1 MKNIFITGGLGQD
14 GQILSK
20 VFLSKKKY
28 RVFILTKKSVF
39 KKSKFKYIKY
49 IKINLLK
56 KKKLENIFNK
66 NIPNT
71 ILHLEANNPVYKEI
85 SYKKFYKENIL
96 GSKNLFFTSHK
107 YNQKI
112 KFIFANSS
120 QIFKKKKGTV
130 TENSEKKIAKNY
142 SKFYTKFRIEFDK
155 FMLNQNVNYTCLIL
169 FNHDS
174 IYRNKKFLFPR
185 LMNAIK
191 NRNKRFINEILNHNI
206 YGDFSHAHD
215 ICNAIYKI
223 ILTKKKIKR
232 LILSSNKCTSIND
245 VVKYVIQ
252 KNKINLKLDFK
263 TKKRVKCLKG
273 NNNLAKKIIKWKPK
287 KSSFIAADE
296 IYKNL

>member
-20 VFLSKKKY
+20 KFLSKKKY
-28 RVFILTKKSVF
+28 QVFIISKKSPF
-39 KKSKFKYIKY
+39 RKIKIKNIKY

-56 KKKLENIFNK
+56 KKKIENIFKK

-71 ILHLEANNPVYKEI
+71 IVHLAANNPAYKEK

-96 GSKNLFFTSHK
+96 ESKNLFLSSQK
-107 YNQKI
+107 YNPKV
-112 KFIFANSS
+112 KFIFTSSS
-120 QIFKKKKGTV
+120 QIFKKQKGEV

-155 FMLNQNVNYTCLIL
+155 FMLTKRVNYTCLIL

-174 IYRNKKFLFPR
+174 IFRNKKFLFPR

-191 NRNKRFINEILNHNI
+191 KRNKNFINEILNHNI
-206 YGDFSHAHD
+206 YGDFSHADD
-215 ICNAIYKI
+215 ICDAIYKI
-223 ILTKKKIKR
+223 ILTKKKIKK
-232 LILSSNKCTSIND
+232 LVLSSNKCTSVND
-245 VVKYVIQ
+245 IVKYIIK
-252 KNKINLKLDFK
+252 KNKINLKLNFAI
-263 TKKRVKCLKG
+263 KKRGKCLKG

-287 KSSFIAADE
+287 KNSFIAADE

>member
-1 MKNIFITGGLGQD
+1 M
-14 GQILSK
+14 
-20 VFLSKKKY
+20 
-28 RVFILTKKSVF
+28 
-39 KKSKFKYIKY
+39 
-49 IKINLLK
+49 
-56 KKKLENIFNK
+56 
-66 NIPNT
+66 
-71 ILHLEANNPVYKEI
+71 
-85 SYKKFYKENIL
+85 
-96 GSKNLFFTSHK
+96 FFTSHK

-215 ICNAIYKI
+215 
-223 ILTKKKIKR
+223 LT
-232 LILSSNKCTSIND
+232 LVSSHRTTSYAFASPLEHKFGVSTHFND
-245 VVKYVIQ
+245 
-252 KNKINLKLDFK
+252 L
-263 TKKRVKCLKG
+263 R
-273 NNNLAKKIIKWKPK
+273 
-287 KSSFIAADE
+287 SSFFA
-296 IYKNL
+296 L